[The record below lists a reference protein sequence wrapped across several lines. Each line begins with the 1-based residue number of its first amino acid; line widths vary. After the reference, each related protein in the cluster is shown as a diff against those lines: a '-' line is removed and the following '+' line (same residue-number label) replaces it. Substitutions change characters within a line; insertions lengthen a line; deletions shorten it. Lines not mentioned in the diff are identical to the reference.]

1 MPTSKDYQRLYAD
14 VCDKFNPSPV
24 ERLQMAIWIDILA
37 VLEKIEAKANGALR
51 KTRRPK
57 RGTGTTP
64 GVGS

>member
-1 MPTSKDYQRLYAD
+1 MITSEDYKRLYAD

-24 ERLQMAIWIDILA
+24 ERLQMAMWIDILA
-37 VLEKIEAKANGALR
+37 VLEKIEAKAKGAPR

-57 RGTGTTP
+57 STAP